1 MNTPLKNADLNT
13 VEAATHRFEAAP
25 SPQVIELPSAAA
37 NTAAGPRSLTINL
50 EALARAG
57 YLVPEQ
63 TRTQL
68 SEEFRH
74 IKRPLLKQARAGD
87 TGNRLSLIMV
97 TSSVP
102 GEGKTFCAINLAMSI
117 AAEIDTSVLLIDADV
132 LRPAIPA
139 QLGVQPGVGLLDVL
153 GDASLPLAD
162 AIHSTNV
169 RKLDIMLAGTAS
181 RVASELLG
189 SEAMERLLAMLAA
202 RSTHQVV
209 IFDASPLLAT
219 NEAKVLASRVGQVV
233 MVVEASVTP
242 QSTLL
247 QALEA
252 VEDCPNVS
260 VLLNKSPDPG
270 AGNGYG
276 YY

>member
-1 MNTPLKNADLNT
+1 MSSAANIPMGT
-13 VEAATHRFEAAP
+13 VEASVQRFDAAP
-25 SPQVIELPSAAA
+25 APQVIGLPSAAPD
-37 NTAAGPRSLTINL
+37 GGQQRHLTINL
-50 EALARAG
+50 DALAKAG

-74 IKRPLLKQARAGD
+74 IKRPILKQARAGD
-87 TGNRLSLIMV
+87 TGNRQSLVMV
-97 TSSVP
+97 TSSLP

-139 QLGVQPGVGLLDVL
+139 QLGIQPGKGLLDLL
-153 GDASLPLAD
+153 GDESLPLAD
-162 AIHSTNV
+162 VIHTTNV
-169 RKLDIMLAGTAS
+169 RKLDVLLAGTLS
-181 RVASELLG
+181 RVSSELLA
-189 SEAMERLLAMLAA
+189 SEAMERLLAMLSA

-209 IFDASPLLAT
+209 IFDAPPLLAT
-219 NEAKVLASRVGQVV
+219 SEAKVLAARVGQVV

-242 QSTLL
+242 QSILL

-270 AGNGYG
+270 VGNGYG